1 MTSHDWQTII
11 DTLGDTMRLL
21 ILTAL
26 VLVWTA
32 GYCVAGDKLDLASEQ
47 DKTSYSIGYQVGG
60 DFKQQAVELRPDML
74 VKGIQ
79 DALASNEPQLTPE
92 QMLTAL
98 TELKKQTEA
107 TQKGQ

>member
-1 MTSHDWQTII
+1 MKLQ
-11 DTLGDTMRLL
+11 LL
-21 ILTAL
+21 TVL
-26 VLVWTA
+26 VLVLSA
-32 GYCVAGDKLDLASEQ
+32 GYCLAGEKLDLASEQ
-47 DKTSYSIGYQVGG
+47 DKISYSIGYQVGG

-98 TELKKQTEA
+98 TELKKQTEGK
-107 TQKGQ
+107 QKGQ

>member
-1 MTSHDWQTII
+1 MKLQA
-11 DTLGDTMRLL
+11 L
-21 ILTAL
+21 IAL
-26 VLVWTA
+26 VLVLPA
-32 GYCVAGDKLDLASEQ
+32 GYCLAGEKLDLASEQ
-47 DKTSYSIGYQVGG
+47 DKIGYSIGYQVGG
-60 DFKQQAVELRPDML
+60 DFKQQAVELRPSML